1 LKRRVFSSSHSSAI
15 ASFSSARL
23 KKRRL
28 RSRARIQ
35 RCATCTPTSTFALSF
50 GLPGRAGTIAVP

>member
-1 LKRRVFSSSHSSAI
+1 MGRALRSATSSPIAWFNSA
-15 ASFSSARL
+15 SE

-35 RCATCTPTSTFALSF
+35 RSTTSTPTSTFALSR
-50 GLPGRAGTIAVP
+50 GLRGRAGRIAV